1 MNLFSSEDLFFS
13 FSSHFPLLSDSFRAS
28 GAEGKEKTSMGVL
41 SVKPPLLQK
50 VFVRSPALK
59 QGEGGGANFF
69 LGNSSSLNK

>member
-28 GAEGKEKTSMGVL
+28 GAEDEEKTSMRVL

-50 VFVRSPALK
+50 VLVITRA
-59 QGEGGGANFF
+59 ETGGG
-69 LGNSSSLNK
+69 GWR